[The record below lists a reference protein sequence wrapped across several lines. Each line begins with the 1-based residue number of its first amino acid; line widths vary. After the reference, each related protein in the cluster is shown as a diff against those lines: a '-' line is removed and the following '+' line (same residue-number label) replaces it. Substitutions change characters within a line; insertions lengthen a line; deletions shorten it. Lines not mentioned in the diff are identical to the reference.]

1 MLIAYQEKTD
11 KKDNINRF
19 SVGDR
24 VLMKRIFG
32 PHKKM
37 SVRWKEDKNGLAY
50 TVVTI
55 IGPVNYATRENGKSR
70 DCNGQHAAI
79 IRPKYGHYT

>member
-1 MLIAYQEKTD
+1 MLIAYKEKTD

-37 SVRWKEDKNGLAY
+37 SVRWKEDKKWASVYCCYDYPDL
-50 TVVTI
+50 
-55 IGPVNYATRENGKSR
+55 
-70 DCNGQHAAI
+70 
-79 IRPKYGHYT
+79 